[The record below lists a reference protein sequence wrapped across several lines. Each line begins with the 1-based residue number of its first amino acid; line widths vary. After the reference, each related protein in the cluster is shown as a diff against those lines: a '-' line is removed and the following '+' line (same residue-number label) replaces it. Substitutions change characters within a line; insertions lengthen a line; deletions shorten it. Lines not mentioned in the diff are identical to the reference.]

1 MASDGGVYLFVFQNF
16 GELADNTGVMENI
29 YTDNW
34 AKYTLPSWRH
44 SIWVGIFDPIFWMT
58 RPHLW

>member
-1 MASDGGVYLFVFQNF
+1 VFVFQNF